1 MAHVNRRRKPTGF
14 IIPLHVAW
22 IMALVVVL
30 FLMYVCFDVRGKA
43 LGMRIKALE
52 RQQAEIQKQYSY
64 ELWQWQKMKSPS
76 NIEHMLSHNNLAMV
90 LPGESSIVRLQ
101 QPDNQAEA
109 LAELVGNVAQF
120 AQSSR
125 SEVND

>member
-1 MAHVNRRRKPTGF
+1 MAHVNRRRKPAGF

-43 LGMRIKALE
+43 LGMRIKVLE
-52 RQQAEIQKQYSY
+52 QQQDEIQKQYSY
-64 ELWQWQKMKSPS
+64 ELWKWQKMKSPS
-76 NIEHMLSHNNLAMV
+76 NIEYMLSHNNLAMV

-101 QPDNQAEA
+101 QPDDQAEA
-109 LAELVGNVAQF
+109 LSKLAGKVTQF
-120 AQSSR
+120 AQSLR

>member
-22 IMALVVVL
+22 IMALVVIL

-43 LGMRIKALE
+43 LGMRIKVLE
-52 RQQAEIQKQYSY
+52 QQQDEIQKQYSY
-64 ELWQWQKMKSPS
+64 ELWKWQKMKSPS
-76 NIEHMLSHNNLAMV
+76 NIEYMLSHNNLAMV

-101 QPDNQAEA
+101 QPDKQAEA
-109 LAELVGNVAQF
+109 FSKLAGKVEQF

>member
-1 MAHVNRRRKPTGF
+1 
-14 IIPLHVAW
+14 
-22 IMALVVVL
+22 
-30 FLMYVCFDVRGKA
+30 
-43 LGMRIKALE
+43 MRIKALE
-52 RQQAEIQKQYSY
+52 QQQGEIQKQYSY
-64 ELWQWQKMKSPS
+64 ELWKWQKMKSPS
-76 NIEHMLSHNNLAMV
+76 NIEHMLSYNNLAMV

-109 LAELVGNVAQF
+109 LSKFGGKVAQF